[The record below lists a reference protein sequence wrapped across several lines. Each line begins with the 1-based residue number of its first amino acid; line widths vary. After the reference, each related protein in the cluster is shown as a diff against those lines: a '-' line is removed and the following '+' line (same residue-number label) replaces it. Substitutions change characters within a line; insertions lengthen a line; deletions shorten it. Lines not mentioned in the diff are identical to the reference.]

1 MKKVGVV
8 AVAASLAVGVLCF
21 AADPTESQVE
31 VPFRTRLGVRLHQ
44 PFLKGSPTVY
54 VDDPHLERVVSLVRG
69 VVGVPRVSERHLL
82 FGRSEF
88 AQAVAEEVD
97 ALLSD
102 ERFLEKAVRSAVQ
115 RAFPG
120 LDPELADGRVKQVR
134 KDLVLKRRFD
144 PSPSEADI
152 ARAMLFRGARGERPA
167 WTFVRKSEG
176 VGLPSVRGRMGRSIR
191 GGGWPNDIPRP
202 LVEVY
207 LCAPTALSPE
217 TARQAIDVVE
227 STCIDLCA
235 ELEERTLKLCEEH
248 LTRAQALTESLE
260 EERQKIA
267 QYREQA
273 EKKWFFDHYF
283 WVGRAGE
290 KGPGMA
296 PFLQSLAETKARKD
310 DHDTKMAAVRAQ
322 LEYVRKHLAEEP
334 QVLRVP
340 ADQLSPERRASL
352 EEALKQRE
360 AELQSLET
368 QRELGRA
375 TAADVRQ
382 AKAALHEARA
392 QLEPQMLS
400 TVNPAWGA
408 LKQRLVELDV
418 DFIGLEAAGRMLEK
432 RLVECKGTIMR
443 AQAYDA
449 AGHRLAEISLGLA
462 SLKKEAA
469 RLAAYLRDPEPA
481 VEVVDRMAY
490 VVQFVPDTVTDWFDY
505 ANKDRLLK
513 LLKPL
518 DTSGP

>member
-31 VPFRTRLGVRLHQ
+31 VPLRTPLGVRRHQ

-54 VDDPHLERVVSLVRG
+54 IGDPHLDRVVSLVRG
-69 VVGVPRVSERHLL
+69 LVGVPRVSERHSL
-82 FGRSEF
+82 FGGSEF

-152 ARAMLFRGARGERPA
+152 TRAMLFRGARGEHPA
-167 WTFVRKSEG
+167 WTFVRQSEG
-176 VGLPSVRGRMGRSIR
+176 LGQERMGSRIR
-191 GGGWPNDIPRP
+191 GGGLPRYIPRP

-227 STCIDLCA
+227 STCMDVRA
-235 ELEERTLKLCEEH
+235 ELEQRMLKLCEEH
-248 LTRAQALTESLE
+248 LTRAQTLTESLE
-260 EERQKIA
+260 EERHQIA

-283 WVGRAGE
+283 WRGRAGE

-310 DHDTKMAAVRAQ
+310 EHDTKMAAVRAQ
-322 LEYVRKHLAEEP
+322 LEYVRKHLAGEP

-368 QRELGRA
+368 LRELGRA

-432 RLVECKGTIMR
+432 RLVECKLTIMR

-449 AGHRLAEISLGLA
+449 AGDRLAEISRGLG
-462 SLKKEAA
+462 SLKAEAA
-469 RLAAYLRDPEPA
+469 SRAAYLRDPEPG
-481 VEVVDRMAY
+481 VDVVGRMAY
-490 VVQFVPDTVTDWFDY
+490 VVQFVPDTATDWFDR
-505 ANKDRLLK
+505 ANKENKDRLLE